1 MRDDSH
7 FRPDRR
13 QLLAA
18 GANLAGLASLLPTS
32 PRPLGD
38 PRRPYGERST
48 FETSGRYFRAS
59 VTPATGSSRTPL
71 QDLYGTMTPSSLHF
85 ERHHAGVPRID
96 PIAHELLVHGL
107 VERPLA
113 FTMSDLRRL
122 PSVSRI
128 YFIECAG
135 NTTGEQRGVREPDP
149 QRTHGLLSCSEWT
162 GVPLSVLLDSVGL
175 KPEARWVVGEG
186 ADACRLA
193 RSIPIDKAID
203 DVIVAYG
210 QNGEAVR
217 PEQGY
222 PLRLVVPG
230 WEGNIWIKW
239 LHRLHVSDRPSM
251 HREEAVFYTDLMP
264 DGKARRFTF
273 VMDAKSVIT
282 RPAGGQHLG
291 GPGFYEI
298 TGFAWS
304 GRGRIRR
311 VEVSSDGAKT
321 WTEAELQEPVLSKAL
336 TRFRLPWTWNGQA
349 ATLISRCTDETG
361 YVQPTQEEIV
371 ARRGLNA
378 TDHYNG
384 LKSWRVQ
391 ADGSVISV

>member
-1 MRDDSH
+1 VS
-7 FRPDRR
+7 PP
-13 QLLAA
+13 Q
-18 GANLAGLASLLPTS
+18 PS
-32 PRPLGD
+32 PRSLGD
-38 PRRPYGERST
+38 PRRPYGDRST
-48 FETSGRYFRAS
+48 FETSGRFFRES
-59 VTPATGSSRTPL
+59 ITPATGSSRTPL
-71 QDLYGTMTPSSLHF
+71 QDLYGIITPSSLHF
-85 ERHHAGVPRID
+85 ERHHAGVPKID
-96 PIAHELLVHGL
+96 PNAHELLVHGL
-107 VERPLA
+107 VERPLV
-113 FTMSDLRRL
+113 FTMRDLRRL

-128 YFIECAG
+128 HFIECAG
-135 NTTGEQRGVREPDP
+135 NTAAEQRGVRYADP

-162 GVPLSVLLDSVGL
+162 GVPLKVLLESVGL
-175 KPEARWVVGEG
+175 KSEARWVVAEG

-193 RSIPIDKAID
+193 RSIPIERALD

-230 WEGNIWIKW
+230 CEGNMWIKW
-239 LHRLHVSDRPSM
+239 LHRLHVSDQPSM
-251 HREEAVFYTDLMP
+251 HRAESVFYTDLMP

-273 VMDAKSVIT
+273 VMEAKSVIT
-282 RPAGGQHLG
+282 RPAGEQRLT

-311 VEVSSDGAKT
+311 VEVSIDGAKT
-321 WTEAELQEPVLSKAL
+321 WTDAELQEPVLSKAL
-336 TRFRLPWTWNGQA
+336 TRFRLPWTWNGQV
-349 ATLISRCTDETG
+349 ATLVSRCMDETG

-371 ARRGLNA
+371 AVRGLNG

-384 LKSWRVQ
+384 LKFWQVR